1 MITVL
6 GATGGQG
13 GAVTQAL
20 LASGQGVR
28 AVVRDPAQPRA
39 RRLAEQ
45 GVDVAAGDLSDPASL
60 TTAFDGSSA
69 AFAVTTPF
77 ESGTDAEVRQG
88 QAIIE
93 AAGRAGLAHLVL
105 ASVASAD
112 RSTGIPHFESKARIE
127 RSLAEAGLPAT
138 VIAPTYF
145 FENTLGGLDEIAQG
159 TLSLAVP
166 ADTPLQQVARR
177 DLGAVAAAMI
187 DDPERWI
194 GRRVEVAGDA
204 PTPRQ
209 MAQAITAAAGGPVE
223 YRHVP
228 LDLVRQ
234 ANADMGAMFTFLTET
249 GYAVDIPALRAD
261 FPDIGWTSFADWA
274 AEQRWPRP
282 RPVS

>member
-13 GAVTQAL
+13 GAVAQAL
-20 LASGQGVR
+20 LASGQAIR
-28 AVVRDPAQPRA
+28 AVVRNPAEPRA

-45 GVDVAAGDLSDPASL
+45 GVDVVPGNLSDAASL
-60 TTAFDGSSA
+60 TAAFEGVSA

-93 AAGRAGLAHLVL
+93 AAGRAGLEHLVL

-127 RSLAEAGLPAT
+127 RVLAEAGLPAT
-138 VIAPTYF
+138 VVAPTYF
-145 FENTLGGLDEIAQG
+145 FENAMGGLDEIAQG
-159 TLSLAVP
+159 ILSLAVP
-166 ADTPLQQVARR
+166 ADTPLQQIARR
-177 DLGAVAAAMI
+177 DLGAVVAAVIAA
-187 DDPERWI
+187 PERWI
-194 GRRVEVAGDA
+194 GHRVEVAGDA

-209 MAQAITAAAGGPVE
+209 MAQAIGAAAGGPVE

-234 ANADMGAMFTFLTET
+234 ASADMGAMFTFLTET
-249 GYAVDIPALRAD
+249 GYSVDIPALRDD
-261 FPDIGWTSFADWA
+261 FPGIAWTSFADWA
-274 AEQRWPRP
+274 ADQRWPQP
-282 RPVS
+282 RPLG

>member
-13 GAVTQAL
+13 GVVTQAL

-45 GVDVAAGDLSDPASL
+45 GVDVVPGNLSDATSL
-60 TTAFDGSSA
+60 TAAFVGSSA

-127 RSLAEAGLPAT
+127 RMLAETDLPAT

-145 FENTLGGLDEIAQG
+145 FENTLGSLDEIAQG

-177 DLGAVAAAMI
+177 DLGAVVAAVTA
-187 DDPERWI
+187 DPGRWI
-194 GRRVEVAGDA
+194 GQRVEVAGDA

-209 MAQAITAAAGGPVE
+209 MAQVITAAAGGPVE

-228 LDLVRQ
+228 LDLVQQ
-234 ANADMGAMFTFLTET
+234 ANPDMGAMFTFLTET
-249 GYAVDIPALRAD
+249 GYSVDIDALRAD
-261 FPDIGWTSFADWA
+261 FPGVAWTSFAEWA
-274 AEQRWPRP
+274 AEQRWPKP
-282 RPVS
+282 RPLG

>member
-13 GAVTQAL
+13 GAVAQAL
-20 LASGQGVR
+20 LSEGQGVR
-28 AVVRDPAQPRA
+28 AVVRDPAEPRA
-39 RRLAEQ
+39 RRLAGQ
-45 GVDVAAGDLSDPASL
+45 GVELVAGDLFDIASL
-60 TTAFDGSSA
+60 TAAFDGASA

-88 QAIIE
+88 QAIVE
-93 AAGRAGLAHLVL
+93 AAGRAALPHLVL

-127 RSLAEAGLPAT
+127 EVLAGAGLPAT
-138 VIAPTYF
+138 VVAPTYF
-145 FENTLGGLDEIAQG
+145 FDNALGGLQEIAEG
-159 TLSLAVP
+159 VLSLAVP
-166 ADTPLQQVARR
+166 GDTPLQQVARR
-177 DLGAVAAAMI
+177 DLGAVVAAVLA
-187 DDPERWI
+187 DPERWV

-209 MAQAITAAAGGPVE
+209 MAQAIAAAAGGPVT

-234 ANADMGAMFTFLTET
+234 ASPDMGAMYTFLTET
-249 GYAVDIPALRAD
+249 GYSVDIDALRAD
-261 FPDIGWTSFADWA
+261 FPGVAWTSFADWA
-274 AEQRWPRP
+274 AEQRWPQP
-282 RPVS
+282 RPLG

>member
-28 AVVRDPAQPRA
+28 AVVRDPAAPRA

-45 GVDVAAGDLSDPASL
+45 GVDVVPGELSDPASL
-60 TTAFDGSSA
+60 AAAFDGSSA

-77 ESGTDAEVRQG
+77 ESGTDEEVRQG
-88 QAIIE
+88 RAIIE
-93 AAGRAGLAHLVL
+93 GAGRAGLAHLVL

-127 RSLAEAGLPAT
+127 RMLAEAELPAT
-138 VIAPTYF
+138 VVAPTYF
-145 FENTLGGLDEIAQG
+145 FENTFGSLDEIAQG

-166 ADTPLQQVARR
+166 ADTPLQQIARR
-177 DLGAVAAAMI
+177 DLGAVVAAVIA
-187 DDPERWI
+187 DPERWI

-228 LDLVRQ
+228 LDLIRQ
-234 ANADMGAMFTFLTET
+234 ASADMGAMFTFLAET

-261 FPDIGWTSFADWA
+261 FPDVAWTSFADWA
-274 AEQRWPRP
+274 ADQRWPRP
-282 RPVS
+282 RPLG

>member
-13 GAVTQAL
+13 GAVAQAL
-20 LASGQGVR
+20 LASGQSVR
-28 AVVRDPAQPRA
+28 AVVRDPAAPRA

-45 GVDVAAGDLSDPASL
+45 GVEVFPGDLSDAASL
-60 TTAFDGSSA
+60 TAAFEGVSA
-69 AFAVTTPF
+69 AYAVTTPF

-88 QAIIE
+88 QAIVE

-127 RSLAEAGLPAT
+127 QTLAEAGLPAT
-138 VIAPTYF
+138 VVAPTYF
-145 FENTLGGLDEIAQG
+145 FENALGGLDEIGQG
-159 TLSLAVP
+159 LLSLAIP
-166 ADTPLQQVARR
+166 GDTPLQQIARR
-177 DLGAVAAAMI
+177 DLGSVVAAVIA
-187 DDPERWI
+187 DPERWI

-209 MAQAITAAAGGPVE
+209 MAEAIAEAAGGPVA

-228 LDLVRQ
+228 LDLVRR
-234 ANADMGAMFTFLTET
+234 ASEDMGAMFTFLTET
-249 GYAVDIPALRAD
+249 GYAVDIAALRAE
-261 FPDIGWTSFADWA
+261 FPDIAWTSFAEWA
-274 AEQRWPRP
+274 AGQRWPSP
-282 RPVS
+282 RPLG

>member
-20 LASGQGVR
+20 VASGQGVR
-28 AVVRDPAQPRA
+28 AVVRDPAAPRA

-45 GVDVAAGDLSDPASL
+45 GVDVVPGELSDARSL
-60 TTAFDGSSA
+60 TAAFDGSSA

-105 ASVASAD
+105 ASVASAN

-127 RSLAEAGLPAT
+127 RLLTETDLPAT

-145 FENTLGGLDEIAQG
+145 FENALGGLDEIAQG

-166 ADTPLQQVARR
+166 ADTPLQQIARR
-177 DLGAVAAAMI
+177 DLGAVVAAVIA
-187 DDPERWI
+187 DPGQWI
-194 GRRVEVAGDA
+194 GRRMEVAGDA

-234 ANADMGAMFTFLTET
+234 ASADMGAMFTFLTET

-261 FPDIGWTSFADWA
+261 FPDIAWTSFTDWA
-274 AEQRWPRP
+274 ADQQWPRP
-282 RPVS
+282 RPLG

>member
-13 GAVTQAL
+13 GAVAQAL

-28 AVVRDPAQPRA
+28 AVVRDPAAPRA

-45 GVDVAAGDLSDPASL
+45 GVDVVPGDLSDATSL
-60 TTAFDGSSA
+60 TAAFGGASA
-69 AFAVTTPF
+69 AYAVTTPF

-88 QAIIE
+88 KAIVE

-112 RSTGIPHFESKARIE
+112 RSTGVPHFESKARIE
-127 RSLAEAGLPAT
+127 RMLAQAGLPAT
-138 VIAPTYF
+138 VVAPTYF
-145 FENTLGGLDEIAQG
+145 FENALGGLDEIAQG
-159 TLSLAVP
+159 VLPLAIP
-166 ADTPLQQVARR
+166 GDTPLQQIARR
-177 DLGAVAAAMI
+177 DLGAVVAAVIA
-187 DDPERWI
+187 DPERWI

-209 MAQAITAAAGGPVE
+209 MAEVIAAAAGGPVE

-228 LDLVRQ
+228 LDLVRR
-234 ANADMGAMFTFLTET
+234 ASEDMGAMFTFLTET
-249 GYAVDIPALRAD
+249 GYTVDIPALRAD
-261 FPDIGWTSFADWA
+261 FPDVAWTSFADWA
-274 AEQRWPRP
+274 ADQRWPVPQP
-282 RPVS
+282 RG

>member
-13 GAVTQAL
+13 GAVTRAL
-20 LASGQGVR
+20 LDSGQGVR
-28 AVVRDPAQPRA
+28 AVVRDPAHPRA
-39 RRLAEQ
+39 QRLAQQ
-45 GVDVAAGDLSDPASL
+45 GVDVVAGDLSDAASL
-60 TTAFDGSSA
+60 AAAFDGSSA

-88 QAIIE
+88 AAIIE

-127 RSLAEAGLPAT
+127 RKLTEAGLPAT
-138 VIAPTYF
+138 VVAPTYF
-145 FENTLGGLDEIAQG
+145 FENTLGGLDEIAEG
-159 TLSLAVP
+159 LLSLAVP
-166 ADTPLQQVARR
+166 GDTPLQQVARR
-177 DLGAVAAAMI
+177 DLGAVVAAVLA
-187 DDPERWI
+187 DPGRWI

-209 MAQAITAAAGGPVE
+209 MAAAISSAAGGPVE

-228 LDLVRQ
+228 LDTVRQ
-234 ANADMGAMFTFLTET
+234 ASADMGAMFTFLAET
-249 GYAVDIPALRAD
+249 GYDVDLAALRAD
-261 FPDIGWTSFADWA
+261 FPGIAWTSFAAWA
-274 AEQRWPRP
+274 ADQRWPRP
-282 RPVS
+282 RPLG